1 MPSEKSKLI
10 NISDL
15 KDVQYWMR
23 RFNISKEEL
32 LTAVD
37 KFGPSVEAV
46 SIGLRKGNGIP
57 HYIN

>member
-1 MPSEKSKLI
+1 MPSEKSTLI
-10 NISDL
+10 NIADL

-32 LTAVD
+32 LTAVE

-46 SIGLRKGNGIP
+46 SVGLRKAIGIP
-57 HYIN
+57 QYIN